1 MSLYEFRPQEF
12 SLRMGDPFTM
22 PPHLHSHMEIVYL
35 TEGELHMSINR
46 ERRIMHAGDL
56 AIVFPNIVHAFK
68 APSTEGGLEILI
80 FSPSLLRQNRQLI
93 QQYHPV
99 DPFVTRDRLHP
110 DIPYVMHDLLDEVD
124 HPDDKLCPIL
134 FDLLM
139 VRLMPLLTMQIN
151 AQNSPFDMTNRAAQY
166 LMQHFDDPTLTLDTA
181 AAALGISRFALS
193 RLFTGQLELSFSQYL
208 RYLRV
213 DRAKELLASPKL
225 SILQIG
231 LECGFNTPRSFE
243 RAFREQCGCS
253 PRAFRQGAEKG

>member
-1 MSLYEFRPQEF
+1 
-12 SLRMGDPFTM
+12 
-22 PPHLHSHMEIVYL
+22 MEIVYL

-99 DPFVTRDRLHP
+99 NPFVTCDRLHP

-151 AQNSPFDMTNRAAQY
+151 TQNSPFDMTNRAAQY

-213 DRAKELLASPKL
+213 ERAKELLASPKL

-253 PRAFRQGAEKG
+253 PRAFRQGAGKE

>member
-1 MSLYEFRPQEF
+1 
-12 SLRMGDPFTM
+12 
-22 PPHLHSHMEIVYL
+22 
-35 TEGELHMSINR
+35 
-46 ERRIMHAGDL
+46 
-56 AIVFPNIVHAFK
+56 
-68 APSTEGGLEILI
+68 
-80 FSPSLLRQNRQLI
+80 
-93 QQYHPV
+93 
-99 DPFVTRDRLHP
+99 
-110 DIPYVMHDLLDEVD
+110 MHDLLDEVD

-151 AQNSPFDMTNRAAQY
+151 TQNSPFDMTNRAAQY

-213 DRAKELLASPKL
+213 ERAKELLASPKL

-253 PRAFRQGAEKG
+253 PRAFRQGAGKE

>member
-181 AAALGISRFALS
+181 AAA
-193 RLFTGQLELSFSQYL
+193 
-208 RYLRV
+208 
-213 DRAKELLASPKL
+213 P
-225 SILQIG
+225 
-231 LECGFNTPRSFE
+231 
-243 RAFREQCGCS
+243 
-253 PRAFRQGAEKG
+253 